1 MSSNPVILASQS
13 PRRAELLRQIG
24 VQFSIQTADIDE
36 SPLAGEPSMAYLRR
50 MAESKARA
58 VQFEIGSHAQSLSPA
73 PVILAADT
81 IGDLDGEVLI
91 KPRDRSDAVAMLQRM
106 SGRSH
111 IVATGVC
118 VLAGDKCDYVEVKTQ
133 VRFRSLSE
141 QEILRYWDS
150 GEPQDKAGAYGIQ
163 GLGAVF
169 VERIEGSYSNVVGL
183 PLCETAGLLQ
193 DAGVGYW
200 QSPDVD

>member
-1 MSSNPVILASQS
+1 MSSKPLILASQS

-24 VQFSIQTADIDE
+24 VEFRVQTADIDE
-36 SPLAGEPSMAYLRR
+36 SPMAKELPLVYLRR

-58 VQFEIGSHAQSLSPA
+58 VQSTLNPDQQNSS

-91 KPRDRSDAVAMLQRM
+91 KPRDRDDALAMLQRM
-106 SGRSH
+106 SARGH
-111 IVATGVC
+111 TVATGVC
-118 VLAGDKCDYVEVKTQ
+118 VLSGDKCDYIEVKTQ
-133 VRFRSLSE
+133 VRFRALSE

-150 GEPQDKAGAYGIQ
+150 GEPRDKAGAYGIQ

-169 VERIEGSYSNVVGL
+169 VESIEGSYSNVVGL
-183 PLCETAGLLQ
+183 PLCETASLLQ
-193 DAGVGYW
+193 NAGVAFW
-200 QSPDVD
+200 QPLNAD